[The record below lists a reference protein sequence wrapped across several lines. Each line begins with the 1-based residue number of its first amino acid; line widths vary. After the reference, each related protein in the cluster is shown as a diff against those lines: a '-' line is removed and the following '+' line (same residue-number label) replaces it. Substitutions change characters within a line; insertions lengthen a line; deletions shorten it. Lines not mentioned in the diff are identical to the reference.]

1 MDLEFLF
8 LNGYGQFVWPAFIFT
23 FFSCFVLYAKTYKK
37 FKKYEKLYLNEYQQ
51 NQDVKIEDF
60 DLRKSLSKS
69 PIF

>member
-1 MDLEFLF
+1 MNLEFFL

-37 FKKYEKLYLNEYQQ
+37 FKKYEKLYLNERV
-51 NQDVKIEDF
+51 QDQSAEIEDF
-60 DLRKSLSKS
+60 DLKKSLSKS

>member
-1 MDLEFLF
+1 MNIEFLL

-37 FKKYEKLYLNEYQQ
+37 FKKYEKLYLVECQQ
-51 NQDVKIEDF
+51 SQDDKIEDL

>member
-51 NQDVKIEDF
+51 NQDVKIKDF

>member
-1 MDLEFLF
+1 MDSNLF
-8 LNGYGQFVWPAFIFT
+8 ILNGYGQFVWPAFIFT

-51 NQDVKIEDF
+51 NQDVKIKDF